1 MPRAPDD
8 GVGGAVGLGARARE
22 DRPLSTR
29 SQWPVLLA
37 AALVCF
43 GLAEGAVRFV
53 GEFGPDGQFI
63 FRDRVIRPRVLPIRS
78 AGEKLERYL
87 TSADSTF
94 VYHRVLGWIPRPS
107 SRTADGLYAYDEHGI
122 RREGSRRP
130 RPDADD
136 ALRIAVFGDSF
147 THGDEVPYRDTFPAL
162 LEARIEASGRR
173 ARVTNVGVPGYG
185 MDQAL
190 LRFREQG
197 ALARPQVV
205 VFGFQRENVRRNLN
219 LIRPLYHTRTGLPF
233 AKPRF
238 AVENGALV
246 LVNVPVLPFDRVV
259 ATLRAID
266 AWDLVRYER
275 FYDPRD
281 FAKPA
286 WRRSKLAAVA
296 ADLLA
301 GPPFAANA
309 EEEVRVALALVRS
322 FEAEVRARG
331 AAFVVVHLPTRDDL
345 KRLAAGREIL
355 WRELLE
361 QMDDRHGVVRPEQRL
376 IDAAP
381 DGDPARLFGPFH
393 YARPAHEVVAE
404 MLYERLTASAAAAPK
419 R

>member
-1 MPRAPDD
+1 M
-8 GVGGAVGLGARARE
+8 
-22 DRPLSTR
+22 
-29 SQWPVLLA
+29 
-37 AALVCF
+37 
-43 GLAEGAVRFV
+43 
-53 GEFGPDGQFI
+53 
-63 FRDRVIRPRVLPIRS
+63 
-78 AGEKLERYL
+78 
-87 TSADSTF
+87 
-94 VYHRVLGWIPRPS
+94 
-107 SRTADGLYAYDEHGI
+107 
-122 RREGSRRP
+122 
-130 RPDADD
+130 
-136 ALRIAVFGDSF
+136 
-147 THGDEVPYRDTFPAL
+147 PYRDTFPAL
-162 LEARIEASGRR
+162 LEARLTASGRP
-173 ARVTNVGVPGYG
+173 ARVTNFGVPGYG

-197 ALARPQVV
+197 ALARPEVV
-205 VFGFQRENVRRNLN
+205 VFGFQRENARRNLN

-266 AWDLVRYER
+266 AWPLVRYER
-275 FYDPRD
+275 FYDPHD
-281 FAKPA
+281 FATPA

-331 AAFVVVHLPTRDDL
+331 ASFVVVHLPTRDDL
-345 KRLAAGREIL
+345 KRLAAGREIP

-361 QMDDRHGVVRPEQRL
+361 RVDERHAVVRPERRL

-381 DGDPARLFGPFH
+381 DGDPARLFGASH
-393 YARPAHEVVAE
+393 YARPGHEVVAE
-404 MLYERLTASAAAAPK
+404 MLYEHLAVSPATARK